1 MLMDRYEL
9 QERLGAGGMAK
20 VFRAF
25 DHALS
30 RPVAVKMLHDDLASN
45 PELQQRF
52 LREARV
58 FARLRHPHI
67 IEIHDVVQAEKSA
80 AMVMEL
86 IEGTDLA
93 HLTRRQPLRVP
104 ELALC
109 LLRPVLDALAHAH
122 AEGVIHR
129 DVKPA
134 NILLSRDGRVKLG
147 DFGIAKV
154 LEETH
159 LTQTGEF
166 LGTPAYI
173 APEQARGEAVTA
185 AVDQYAAG
193 VVLYEV
199 LAGRPPY
206 VGPTPLAVL
215 SQILIG
221 KFPEIRTLNPAVD
234 EALAAV
240 VHRALAP
247 NPDDRF
253 ADLPAFIDA
262 LDALSPP
269 LSGSRERQI
278 VAGLLADPAATV
290 ESVAQAAADEC
301 MTTARRALAAGDVTA
316 ARAAAQSALLRAPDH
331 AEAKEVLDTLR
342 HSVGELVALEPRTP
356 TAETDVFV
364 PRAPPRSR
372 WPLGLGAAA
381 AALLTAGVLFTLF
394 RSPPPEPSVVTAV
407 ATPGHPAIPAARSLA
422 PSPPASAAVTT
433 GPPSTVAAEPAEPA
447 PASVR
452 PAAPAAAAASSV
464 ARDRTRPAARPSAT
478 GDDASRDTPAPS
490 TPSAAPAGPAADAPG
505 HLRLLTQPWAEV
517 EVDGVHR
524 GRTPYLKD
532 IELTPGRHRI
542 TLRNPGFPP
551 REEVVE
557 ISPAQTLVR
566 RIHLAGGAPE

>member
-30 RPVAVKMLHDDLASN
+30 RPVAVKTLHDDLATN
-45 PELQQRF
+45 EEIKLRF

-67 IEIHDVVQAEKSA
+67 IEIHDVVQGEKSA

-86 IEGTDLA
+86 IDGTDLA

-173 APEQARGEAVTA
+173 APEQARGEPVTA

-193 VVLYEV
+193 VVLYEL

-240 VHRALAP
+240 VHRALSPEPAE
-247 NPDDRF
+247 RF
-253 ADLPAFIDA
+253 ADLPAFIAA

-269 LSGSRERQI
+269 LPSSRERQI

-290 ESVAQAAADEC
+290 ESVARTAADER
-301 MTTARRALAAGDVTA
+301 MTTARRALAVGDVTG
-316 ARAAAQSALLRAPDH
+316 ARAAAQAALLRAPEH
-331 AEAKEVLDTLR
+331 PEAKEILDTLR
-342 HSVGELVALEPRTP
+342 HSVGELVALDPRTP

-364 PRAPPRSR
+364 PPAPPRSR
-372 WPLGLGAAA
+372 LPLGLGAAA
-381 AALLTAGVLFTLF
+381 AALLTAGVLVLIF
-394 RSPPPEPSVVTAV
+394 RDPPPVDPADPVTAAAV
-407 ATPGHPAIPAARSLA
+407 ATPGPALPTRAPNPADASPSAQASVPAVSAAPNAAPEPARPTPAAVDR
-422 PSPPASAAVTT
+422 PRAS
-433 GPPSTVAAEPAEPA
+433 STERERPRPA
-447 PASVR
+447 P
-452 PAAPAAAAASSV
+452 PAAAVAA
-464 ARDRTRPAARPSAT
+464 
-478 GDDASRDTPAPS
+478 
-490 TPSAAPAGPAADAPG
+490 PSAAPAPSAEAAAPPPGPAADAPG
-505 HLRLLTQPWAEV
+505 HLRLVTQPWAEV
-517 EVDGVHR
+517 EVDGVPR

-532 IELTPGRHRI
+532 LELPPGRHKLV
-542 TLRNPGFPP
+542 LRNPGFPP
-551 REEVVE
+551 REAIIE
-557 ISPAQTLVR
+557 IGPAQTLVR
-566 RIHLAGGAPE
+566 RFNLAGGAPE

>member
-30 RPVAVKMLHDDLASN
+30 RPVAVKTLHDDLATN
-45 PELQQRF
+45 EEIKLRF

-67 IEIHDVVQAEKSA
+67 IEIHDVVQGEKSA

-86 IEGTDLA
+86 IDGTDLA
-93 HLTRRQPLRVP
+93 HLTRRQPLRIP

-173 APEQARGEAVTA
+173 APEQARGEPVTA

-193 VVLYEV
+193 VVLYEL

-221 KFPEIRTLNPAVD
+221 KFPEIRTLNPVVD

-247 NPDDRF
+247 EPADRF
-253 ADLPAFIDA
+253 ADLPALIAA
-262 LDALSPP
+262 LDALAPP
-269 LSGSRERQI
+269 LSSSRERQI

-290 ESVAQAAADEC
+290 ESVARAAADEQ
-301 MTTARRALAAGDVTA
+301 MTTARRALAAGDVAA
-316 ARAAAQSALLRAPDH
+316 ARAAAQAALLRAPEH

-364 PRAPPRSR
+364 KTPPPRSR
-372 WPLGLGAAA
+372 LPLGLGAAA
-381 AALLTAGVLFTLF
+381 AALLCAGLLMTVF
-394 RSPPPEPSVVTAV
+394 RDPPAADPGPVTAV
-407 ATPGHPAIPAARSLA
+407 ATPGALLAARQAGPSAPGSSAPAPESRASASASPATEPPA
-422 PSPPASAAVTT
+422 PSSVTSAPRAPADR
-433 GPPSTVAAEPAEPA
+433 PSPA
-447 PASVR
+447 PRTTAPPTVPAR
-452 PAAPAAAAASSV
+452 LDEVPAAPA
-464 ARDRTRPAARPSAT
+464 SAT
-478 GDDASRDTPAPS
+478 PPV
-490 TPSAAPAGPAADAPG
+490 SAEPPAPG
-505 HLRLLTQPWAEV
+505 HLRLVTQPWAEV
-517 EVDGVHR
+517 EVDGVPR
-524 GRTPYLKD
+524 GRTPYLK
-532 IELTPGRHRI
+532 ELELSPGRHRI
-542 TLRNPGFPP
+542 VLRNPGFPP
-551 REEVVE
+551 REELVE
-557 ISPAQTLVR
+557 IGPAQTLVR
-566 RIHLAGGAPE
+566 RINLAGGAPE